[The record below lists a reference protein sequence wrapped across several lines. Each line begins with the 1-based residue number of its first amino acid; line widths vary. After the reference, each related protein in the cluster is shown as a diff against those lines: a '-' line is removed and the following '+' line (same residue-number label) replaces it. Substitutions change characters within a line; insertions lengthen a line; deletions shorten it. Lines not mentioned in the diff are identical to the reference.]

1 MPPPGGAFVPGAP
14 GPGGPYPPMMMM
26 PGWIPPELA
35 QQQHQQYM
43 EGQHGQHGYEE
54 GQQQGEYV
62 DTPQG
67 GDMPEYGYQQPQGDN
82 GGNHQGPPSPH
93 HQDDGSQQQE

>member
-1 MPPPGGAFVPGAP
+1 
-14 GPGGPYPPMMMM
+14 MMMM
-26 PGWIPPELA
+26 PGWIPPEVA

-54 GQQQGEYV
+54 GQQGEYV

-67 GDMPEYGYQQPQGDN
+67 GDAPEYGYQHPQGDN
-82 GGNHQGPPSPH
+82 NGDHQGPPSPH
-93 HQDDGSQQQE
+93 HQEDGSQQQE